1 MKITKAINIYLWL
14 FTVIIALDIFTPSA
28 RSTATNGRKPALFNT
43 DGVCLRRDAGN
54 QREVGFGLCR
64 VDGPKAYREEVGA
77 LNQSGTTPK
86 PITGGTP

>member
-28 RSTATNGRKPALFNT
+28 RSTATNGRTPTLFNI

-54 QREVGFGLCR
+54 QREVGFGQERGGACDSQD
-64 VDGPKAYREEVGA
+64 VGPEKPLKFRNVTG
-77 LNQSGTTPK
+77 SGSCT
-86 PITGGTP
+86 